1 MKQFSITSVSRA
13 FEILEHFRTVR
24 RPLALK
30 DVVRDL
36 GHPTSSTADLLKS
49 LSYLGYLTFDGRSRT
64 YFPTPRLGEL
74 GDWVAN
80 EILVRSYPMDVL
92 KSLQHVTNE
101 TVLLGTPNDLEILYL
116 VVLES
121 SHQVRYVVKGMAHRP
136 LVRSGVGWALLS
148 MSPEATVE
156 RVWRRSIAR
165 GMMSRRDLPLKE
177 LRDRIEEVR
186 RTGYVVARDMLNPA
200 AAVVATP
207 VPASYHGREL
217 AIGIGGPAER
227 IEADGRA
234 IASALMREIGR
245 MSAADFRGV
254 GNVVEAP
261 LRA

>member
-1 MKQFSITSVSRA
+1 MKQPSITSVSRA
-13 FEILEHFRTVR
+13 FEILEHFRRER

-30 DVVRDL
+30 DLVRDL

-49 LSYLGYLTFDGRSRT
+49 LSYLGYLTFDSRLRT

-80 EILVRSYPMDVL
+80 EILVRSYPIDVL
-92 KSLQHVTNE
+92 RELQQATGE

-116 VVLES
+116 VVIES
-121 SHQVRYVVKGMAHRP
+121 SHQVRYVIKGPMHRP

-148 MSPEATVE
+148 TVSETAAE
-156 RVWRRSIAR
+156 RIYRRSIAR
-165 GMMSRRDLPLKE
+165 GMLTRRDLPLKC
-177 LRDRIEEVR
+177 LQARIEEVR
-186 RTGYVVARDMLNPA
+186 GAGYVVARDILNDS

-207 VPASYHGREL
+207 VPASYHGRPL

-227 IEADGRA
+227 IEANGPA

-245 MSAADFRGV
+245 LSPA
-254 GNVVEAP
+254 
-261 LRA
+261 